1 MARDPVR
8 DHRIELANRLR
19 EADEEYYLTMW
30 SGVKHAALIMIPV
43 TPEIQTYRCNDSIFE
58 GSIKRKLAMYFYFC
72 SVM

>member
-19 EADEEYYLTMW
+19 EADKEYYLTMW

-58 GSIKRKLAMYFYFC
+58 GSIKWKLAMYFYFC